1 MERLWMCSTVAN
13 GENLS
18 FSGCEMANETEEFM
32 KGNKYPLAQALPR
45 VEGMLASSEDY
56 APIAV
61 SALAPSWL
69 AATKHTVWDEHP
81 LSICSSLCRYT
92 LSLTGSTFQLPQFSK
107 LI

>member
-1 MERLWMCSTVAN
+1 MCNTVAN

-32 KGNKYPLAQALPR
+32 KGNKYLLALVLPR
-45 VEGMLASSEDY
+45 AEGMLASSKNC

-61 SALAPSWL
+61 SALAPCWL
-69 AATKHTVWDEHP
+69 TATKRGAWDEHP
-81 LSICSSLCRYT
+81 LSVCSSLYRYT
-92 LSLTGSTFQLPQFSK
+92 FRLPGSTFQLPQFSE